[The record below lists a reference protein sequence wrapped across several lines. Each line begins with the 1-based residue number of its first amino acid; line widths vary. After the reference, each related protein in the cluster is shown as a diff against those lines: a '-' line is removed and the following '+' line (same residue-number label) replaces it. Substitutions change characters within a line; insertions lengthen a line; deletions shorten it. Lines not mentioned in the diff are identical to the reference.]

1 MDLPLIEGRIKRSL
15 LEIIRERAPHEAV
28 GIIYNDLVYELG
40 NHSAT
45 PESAFEFHRR
55 DLRSLI
61 EALNIPL
68 ERVNSEVVLWHSHP
82 NGGVGPSRID
92 MQHKTPLDH
101 HLVVS
106 ITGDDI
112 VATWY

>member
-45 PESAFEFHRR
+45 PESASSFT
-55 DLRSLI
+55 
-61 EALNIPL
+61 
-68 ERVNSEVVLWHSHP
+68 VV
-82 NGGVGPSRID
+82 
-92 MQHKTPLDH
+92 T
-101 HLVVS
+101 
-106 ITGDDI
+106 
-112 VATWY
+112 